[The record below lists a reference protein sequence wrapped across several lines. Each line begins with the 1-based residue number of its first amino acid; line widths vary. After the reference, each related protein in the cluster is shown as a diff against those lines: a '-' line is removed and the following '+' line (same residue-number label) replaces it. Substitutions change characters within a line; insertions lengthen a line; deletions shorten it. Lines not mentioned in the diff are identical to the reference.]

1 MNTVFADTFF
11 YLAILNP
18 RDQAHGQAIAESDA
32 FTGRIITTEW
42 VLTELADALSDPAE
56 REKVAGMISVLEQD
70 KNVTIVPATSDLFHR
85 GLSLFIQRLDKE
97 WSLTDCISFTVMQ
110 ERRLQRSWT
119 GDHHFEQA
127 GFTAVFRES

>member
-70 KNVTIVPATSDLFHR
+70 KV
-85 GLSLFIQRLDKE
+85 

-110 ERRLQRSWT
+110 ERRLQLSWT